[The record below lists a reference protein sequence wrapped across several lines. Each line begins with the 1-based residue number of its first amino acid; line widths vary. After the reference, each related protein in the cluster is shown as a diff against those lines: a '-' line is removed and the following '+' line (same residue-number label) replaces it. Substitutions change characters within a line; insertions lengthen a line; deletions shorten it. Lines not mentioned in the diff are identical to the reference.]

1 MRRKRRKRYF
11 NPRSPHG
18 ERHPQTLMDFTPV
31 PFQSTLPARGATNGI
46 SRYSMPLLI
55 SIHAPR
61 TGSDGTDAASVA
73 QDCHFNPRSPH
84 GERRALFVQKGGV
97 GHFNPRSPHGERLGG
112 PPAQPHQDGQ
122 FQSTLPARGATVV
135 KVRVRLI
142 EPFQSTLPARG
153 ATIPARRV
161 SRGSTHFNPRSPH
174 GERQKKHILD
184 MGISNFNP
192 RSPHG
197 ERHPPDESWERT
209 QSFQSTLPARGAT
222 FSFVNSGYLAVR
234 FQSTLPARGATRL
247 GSICRVAMPISI
259 HAPRTGSDRYASF
272 SSSSARHFNPRS
284 PHGERQK
291 KKILQPDALEFQ
303 STLPAR
309 GATHV
314 RLNRKGRPRH
324 FNPRSPHGERRKGK
338 GASPSPAPFQSTL
351 PARGATQPAQ
361 KMEG

>member
-1 MRRKRRKRYF
+1 
-11 NPRSPHG
+11 
-18 ERHPQTLMDFTPV
+18 MDFTPV

-122 FQSTLPARGATVV
+122 FQSTLPARGATDREQERAKTLIFQSTLPARGATVV

-174 GERQKKHILD
+174 GERHVLD
-184 MGISNFNP
+184 YLKEIRLLISIHAPRTGSDLRLARALDTTVISIHAPRTGSDGIASFLKTLPKNFNP

-197 ERHPPDESWERT
+197 ER
-209 QSFQSTLPARGAT
+209 
-222 FSFVNSGYLAVR
+222 
-234 FQSTLPARGATRL
+234 
-247 GSICRVAMPISI
+247 
-259 HAPRTGSDRYASF
+259 
-272 SSSSARHFNPRS
+272 
-284 PHGERQK
+284 
-291 KKILQPDALEFQ
+291 
-303 STLPAR
+303 
-309 GATHV
+309 
-314 RLNRKGRPRH
+314 
-324 FNPRSPHGERRKGK
+324 
-338 GASPSPAPFQSTL
+338 PSP
-351 PARGATQPAQ
+351 
-361 KMEG
+361 

>member
-84 GERRALFVQKGGV
+84 GER
-97 GHFNPRSPHGERLGG
+97 LGG

-122 FQSTLPARGATVV
+122 FQSTLPARGATDREQERAKTLIFQSTLPARGATVV

-234 FQSTLPARGATRL
+234 FQSTLPARGATATPPFFLSRE
-247 GSICRVAMPISI
+247 
-259 HAPRTGSDRYASF
+259 
-272 SSSSARHFNPRS
+272 SA
-284 PHGERQK
+284 
-291 KKILQPDALEFQ
+291 
-303 STLPAR
+303 
-309 GATHV
+309 
-314 RLNRKGRPRH
+314 
-324 FNPRSPHGERRKGK
+324 
-338 GASPSPAPFQSTL
+338 FQSTL
-351 PARGATQPAQ
+351 PARGATQNAAKDPLAQEISIHAPRTGSDMCWITSKKSGYLFQSTLPAR
-361 KMEG
+361 GATFALPVRLTRR

>member
-122 FQSTLPARGATVV
+122 FQSTLPARGATDREQERAKTLIFQSTLPARGATVV

-234 FQSTLPARGATRL
+234 FQSTLPARGATATPPFFLSRE
-247 GSICRVAMPISI
+247 
-259 HAPRTGSDRYASF
+259 
-272 SSSSARHFNPRS
+272 SA
-284 PHGERQK
+284 
-291 KKILQPDALEFQ
+291 
-303 STLPAR
+303 
-309 GATHV
+309 
-314 RLNRKGRPRH
+314 
-324 FNPRSPHGERRKGK
+324 
-338 GASPSPAPFQSTL
+338 FQSTL
-351 PARGATQPAQ
+351 PARGATQNAAKDPLAQEISIHAPRTGSDMCWITSKKSGYLFQSTLPAR
-361 KMEG
+361 GATFALPVRLTRR